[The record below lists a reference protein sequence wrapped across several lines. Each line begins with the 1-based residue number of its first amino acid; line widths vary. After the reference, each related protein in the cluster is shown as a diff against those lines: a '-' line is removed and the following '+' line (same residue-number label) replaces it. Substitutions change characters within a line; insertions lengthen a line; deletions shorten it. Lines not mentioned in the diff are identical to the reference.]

1 MDQRIQEFLNNL
13 SVEKGFSDNTLAAYH
28 NDLGQFE
35 EYLRTVA
42 SHPDHAGDT
51 PDATIDA
58 EGVNWASISKRSII
72 NFVLSIKEKQYAP
85 ATVARKVAAVKSYFH
100 YLLAEA
106 ILRSDPTATLD
117 SPKVGRSLP
126 KAISEADVDALL
138 EQPAKD
144 PAPEGLRDR
153 AMLELLYAT
162 GMRVSE
168 LVSLNM
174 DDVSLASGYVRCFG
188 KGAKERTIPT
198 HPAAIAA
205 LETYIQEA
213 RPGLIDKAT
222 EPALFVNHR
231 GTRLTRQGFW
241 LIIKEYALKA
251 GIGQITPHTL
261 RHSFATHMLSNGANL
276 RDVQELLGHAN
287 IATTQI
293 YTHVSQDQIRSTYDR
308 AHPRA

>member
-1 MDQRIQEFLNNL
+1 MDQCIHDFLNNL
-13 SVEKGFSDNTLAAYH
+13 SVEKNYSDNTLSAYR
-28 NDLGQFE
+28 NDLTQFE
-35 EYLRTVA
+35 EFLRTVA
-42 SHPDHAGDT
+42 SHPAHLGDT
-51 PDATIDA
+51 PDAA
-58 EGVNWASISKRSII
+58 LGPQGVIWESVTKRAII
-72 NFVLSIKEKQYAP
+72 NFVLFIKEKQYAP
-85 ATVARKVAAVKSYFH
+85 ATVARKVAAIKSYFH
-100 YLLAEA
+100 YCLAEGV
-106 ILRSDPTATLD
+106 IRGDPTATLD

-126 KAISEADVDALL
+126 RAISVEQVDTLL

-144 PAPEGLRDR
+144 LTAEGLRDK

-168 LVSLNM
+168 LVSLDT

-188 KGAKERTIPT
+188 KQSKERTIPIHT
-198 HPAAIAA
+198 GAVEA
-205 LETYIQEA
+205 LETYTREA
-213 RPGLIDKAT
+213 RPRLIAVAS

-251 GIGQITPHTL
+251 GIEEITPHTL

-293 YTHVSQDQIRSTYDR
+293 YTHITQEHMRSTYDR

>member
-1 MDQRIQEFLNNL
+1 MDERIQGFLNHL
-13 SVEKGFSDNTLAAYH
+13 SVEKGFSENTLAAYS
-28 NDLGQFE
+28 NDLSQFE
-35 EYLRTVA
+35 EFLRTVA
-42 SHPDHAGDT
+42 VSPVHLGEQPDV
-51 PDATIDA
+51 TI
-58 EGVNWASISKRSII
+58 EPQSIVWPSVTKRAIV
-72 NFVLSIKEKQYAP
+72 NFVLFIKEKKYAP
-85 ATVARKVAAVKSYFH
+85 ATVARKVAAVKSFFH
-100 YLLAEA
+100 YMLSQNV
-106 ILRSDPTATLD
+106 LRVDPTATLD

-126 KAISEADVDALL
+126 KAISVEEVDALL

-144 PAPEGLRDR
+144 HTAEGVRDR

-174 DDVSLASGYVRCFG
+174 DDVSLASGYIRCFG
-188 KGAKERTIPT
+188 KGGKERTIPT
-198 HPAAIAA
+198 HPQAMAAV
-205 LETYIQEA
+205 ETYIKEA
-213 RPGLIDKAT
+213 RLRLVGAAN
-222 EPALFVNHR
+222 EEAVFVNHR

-241 LIIKEYALKA
+241 LIIKEYAHKA
-251 GIGQITPHTL
+251 GIDEITPHTL

-293 YTHVSQDQIRSTYDR
+293 YTHLTDEHRRRTYDR

>member
-42 SHPDHAGDT
+42 SRPSHAGDT
-51 PDATIDA
+51 PDAAIEA
-58 EGVNWASISKRSII
+58 GGVNWASIGKRAII

-85 ATVARKVAAVKSYFH
+85 ATVARKVAAVKSFFH

-106 ILRSDPTATLD
+106 IIRSDPTASLD

-126 KAISEADVDALL
+126 KAISEAAVDALL

-213 RPGLIDKAT
+213 RPRLIEAAN

-251 GIGQITPHTL
+251 GIGEITPHTL

-293 YTHVSQDQIRSTYDR
+293 YTHLSQDQIRSTYDR
-308 AHPRA
+308 THPRA

>member
-1 MDQRIQEFLNNL
+1 MDQRIQQFLNNL

-42 SHPDHAGDT
+42 TRPSHAGDM
-51 PDATIDA
+51 PDAAVGDD
-58 EGVNWASISKRSII
+58 GVTWTSVSKRTII

-85 ATVARKVAAVKSYFH
+85 ATVARKVAAIKSFFH
-100 YLLAEA
+100 YLVADA

-126 KAISEADVDALL
+126 KAISIEAVNALL
-138 EQPAKD
+138 AQPAKD
-144 PAPEGLRDR
+144 PSPEGIRDR

-188 KGAKERTIPT
+188 KGGKERTIPI
-198 HPAAIAA
+198 HPEAVAA
-205 LETYIQEA
+205 LETYMREA
-213 RPGLIDKAT
+213 RPRLIDTAS
-222 EPALFVNHR
+222 EAALFVNHR

-241 LIIKEYALKA
+241 LIIKKYAHKA
-251 GIGQITPHTL
+251 GIGEITPHTL
-261 RHSFATHMLSNGANL
+261 RHSFATHMLRNGANL

-287 IATTQI
+287 ISTTQI
-293 YTHVSQDQIRSTYDR
+293 YTHLTNDQIRTTYDR

>member
-1 MDQRIQEFLNNL
+1 MDRHIQGFLTYL
-13 SVEKGFSDNTLAAYH
+13 SVTKGFSDNTLAAYR

-35 EYLRTVA
+35 EYLTQRAAKPRGLGEEPEAVL
-42 SHPDHAGDT
+42 SSDG
-51 PDATIDA
+51 I
-58 EGVNWASISKRSII
+58 VWASVSKRAVV
-72 NFVLSIKEKQYAP
+72 NFVLSIKEKKYAP
-85 ATVARKVAAVKSYFH
+85 ATVARKVAAIKSFFH
-100 YLLAEA
+100 YLVDEN
-106 ILRSDPTATLD
+106 IIRHDPTASLD

-126 KAISEADVDALL
+126 KAITEEQVDALL
-138 EQPAKD
+138 AEPAKD
-144 PAPEGLRDR
+144 PSPEGLRDQ

-168 LVSLNM
+168 LVSLNV

-188 KGAKERTIPT
+188 KGGKERTIPT
-198 HPAAIAA
+198 HPQAVAA
-205 LETYIQEA
+205 LDMYMKDA
-213 RPGLIDKAT
+213 RPLLISVST
-222 EPALFVNHR
+222 EQALFVNHR

-241 LIIKEYALKA
+241 LIIKEYAQKA
-251 GIGQITPHTL
+251 GVGPITPHTL

-293 YTHVSQDQIRSTYDR
+293 YTHLTKDQMRKSYDQ